1 MNWDQV
7 QGKWKEFKG
16 QVKQQWGKLTDD
28 DLDQIEG
35 KRDELAGRIQSR
47 YGWAKEKAHEEIEAF
62 CDSCKSADMTR

>member
-7 QGKWKEFKG
+7 AGKWKELRG

-35 KRDELAGRIQSR
+35 KRDELNGRIQAR
-47 YGWAKEKAHEEIEAF
+47 YGWAKEQAEKEIDQF
-62 CDSCKSADMTR
+62 CNKCNC